1 MGLACRTSVEE
12 LELKKDLPVPRSSL
26 QGQPERLR
34 IFMLVQHTDIRGPL
48 PKLTS
53 HLVTALRSLGCTVET
68 HPWGR
73 QREGES
79 LVEKTAQRFRDLLSV
94 RRALS
99 GKEFDVAVVQTA
111 HDWRTLIR
119 DIAVARLLR
128 RHPTVLQVHGS
139 QASRLAE
146 PGNHAFKAATAALL
160 ALVDGIMVLSTEEQR
175 QLEAFRDRPPVFTVK
190 NPYVRFHLAGSPS
203 AADGEGSE
211 SARLLFV
218 GRLIREKGIL
228 DLIDALPLVL
238 RHVECQLDVVGEG
251 ELEGQLI
258 DRIQTLGIEKHVKRT
273 GYLSGSE
280 LIREYQ
286 RAAIFV
292 LPTSWAEGFPT
303 VLAEAMDAGLAIVTT
318 PIRGAIDHLID
329 GENALFVASGDV
341 PGLAASITTLL
352 GHKDLRARMRA
363 ANQPGVRI
371 FAPDVVAAEYL
382 QVLQT
387 VVSGGS
393 SSSGVATKQ

>member
-12 LELKKDLPVPRSSL
+12 LELKKGLPVPRSSL
-26 QGQPERLR
+26 QVQPERLR

-53 HLVTALRSLGCTVET
+53 HLVSALRSRGCTVET

-79 LVEKTAQRFRDLLSV
+79 LLEKTAQRFRDLLSV

-119 DIAVARLLR
+119 DIAVAHLLR
-128 RHPTVLQVHGS
+128 RQPTILQVHGS

-175 QLEAFRDRPPVFTVK
+175 ELEAFRDRPPVFTVK
-190 NPYVRFHLAGSPS
+190 NPYVPFHPVDSAG
-203 AADGEGSE
+203 AVDADVSE

-218 GRLIREKGIL
+218 GRLIEEKGVL

-238 RHVECQLDVVGEG
+238 EHAECELDIVGEG
-251 ELEGQLI
+251 ELEHRLI
-258 DRIQTLGIEKHVKRT
+258 DRIRRLGIEERVKMT
-273 GYLSGSE
+273 GYLSGSD
-280 LIREYQ
+280 LKRAYQ

-318 PIRGAIDHLID
+318 PIRGAIDHLAE
-329 GENALFVASGDV
+329 GENALFVGPGDV
-341 PGLAASITTLL
+341 RGLAASITTLL
-352 GHKDLRARMRA
+352 RDSDLRARMGA
-363 ANQPGVRI
+363 ANQRRVRI

-387 VVSGGS
+387 VVAGAS
-393 SSSGVATKQ
+393 SV

>member
-12 LELKKDLPVPRSSL
+12 LELKEDLPVPRSSL

-53 HLVTALRSLGCTVET
+53 HLVSALRSLGCTVET

-79 LVEKTAQRFRDLLSV
+79 LLEKTVQRFRDLLSV

-175 QLEAFRDRPPVFTVK
+175 QLEAFRHRPPVFTVK
-190 NPYVRFHLAGSPS
+190 NPYVRFRPAGSQG
-203 AADGEGSE
+203 AADAEVSG

-218 GRLIREKGIL
+218 GRLIEEKGIL

-238 RHVECQLDVVGEG
+238 QHAECQLDVVGEG
-251 ELEGQLI
+251 ELEDRLI
-258 DRIQTLGIEKHVKRT
+258 DRIRHLGIEEHVKRT
-273 GYLSGSE
+273 GYLSGSD
-280 LIREYQ
+280 LKRAYQ

-318 PIRGAIDHLID
+318 PIRGAADHLIE
-329 GENALFVASGDV
+329 GENALFVGSGDV
-341 PGLAASITTLL
+341 SGLAASITTLL
-352 GHKDLRARMRA
+352 GDADLRARMGA
-363 ANQPGVRI
+363 ANQERVQI
-371 FAPDVVAAEYL
+371 FAPDLVAAEYL
-382 QVLQT
+382 QILQS
-387 VVSGGS
+387 VVTAHAPS
-393 SSSGVATKQ
+393 A

>member
-1 MGLACRTSVEE
+1 MGLACRTSVAE

-79 LVEKTAQRFRDLLSV
+79 LLEKTAQRFRDLLSV

-160 ALVDGIMVLSTEEQR
+160 ALVDGVMVLSTEEQR

-190 NPYVRFHLAGSPS
+190 NPYVRFRPSGSPG
-203 AADGEGSE
+203 AADADVSE

-218 GRLIREKGIL
+218 GRLIEEKGIL

-238 RHVECQLDVVGEG
+238 QHAECQLEVVGEG
-251 ELEGQLI
+251 ELEHRLI
-258 DRIQTLGIEKHVKRT
+258 DRIRQLGIEEHVKRT
-273 GYLSGSE
+273 GYLSGSD
-280 LIREYQ
+280 LKRAYQ

-318 PIRGAIDHLID
+318 PIRGAADHLVE
-329 GENALFVASGDV
+329 GENALFVGSGDV
-341 PGLAASITTLL
+341 SGLAASITTLL
-352 GHKDLRARMRA
+352 GDADLRARMGA
-363 ANQPGVRI
+363 ANQERVQI
-371 FAPDVVAAEYL
+371 FAPDLVAAEYL
-382 QVLQT
+382 QILQS
-387 VVSGGS
+387 VVAAHARS
-393 SSSGVATKQ
+393 A

>member
-139 QASRLAE
+139 QASRVAE

-160 ALVDGIMVLSTEEQR
+160 ALVDGVMVLSTEEQR

-190 NPYVRFHLAGSPS
+190 NPYVRFHPADSS
-203 AADGEGSE
+203 RAADAEVSE
-211 SARLLFV
+211 RARLLFV
-218 GRLIREKGIL
+218 GRLIEEKGIL

-238 RHVECQLDVVGEG
+238 QHAECQLEVVGEG
-251 ELEGQLI
+251 ELEHRLI
-258 DRIQTLGIEKHVKRT
+258 DRIRQLGIEEHVKRT
-273 GYLSGSE
+273 GYLSGSD
-280 LIREYQ
+280 LKRAYQ

-318 PIRGAIDHLID
+318 PIRGAADHLVE
-329 GENALFVASGDV
+329 GENALFVGSGDV
-341 PGLAASITTLL
+341 SGLAASITTLL
-352 GHKDLRARMRA
+352 GDADLRARMGA
-363 ANQPGVRI
+363 ANQERVQI
-371 FAPDVVAAEYL
+371 FAPDLVAAEYL
-382 QVLQT
+382 QILQS
-387 VVSGGS
+387 VVAAHARS
-393 SSSGVATKQ
+393 A